1 MKYTILLVSFLLV
14 NEVELGIISMG
25 AKPGQ
30 LQKSTTTTPYPT
42 TTTVVSVPSLLTL
55 KEVEPIISNIVKPG
69 KVVKPQGSNSS
80 TLQGSSTTTQKSE
93 TTTTEGSLP
102 STMQTSVPVKEAK
115 PIVLNIGKTDYGI
128 KLQGPKPG
136 TLQGSTT
143 TTPNHIETIK
153 GPGPTSSIEPVK
165 EINPVVS
172 NIFKSLKE
180 KISRGQMT
188 GSLQGSSSI
197 TSKPTITPKGS
208 LPNVIPVKEA
218 GPIVLDVSKPGQEII
233 SHGQKPSTTTK
244 LTTANEGTVSPS
256 THSPVK
262 EAGPIVLDVSKP
274 GQEIISHGQKPSTT
288 TKLTTANEGTV
299 SPSTHSPVKVAVP
312 SIELNRI
319 IDKTPKSPQPLP
331 STTTTL
337 GSTTTTPT
345 PQESTPTSPRLNV
358 AESINLNIDLNME
371 PKPMGPKPMGLK
383 PSTGTL
389 LGSTTTT
396 VTSDTTTDRG
406 HTSTTVRGYTSTTV
420 PGYTSTTVRGYTST
434 TGRGYTSTTGRG
446 YTSTTVPGY
455 KSTTVVAVPPEI
467 PRARCPKPARQRGV
481 PISVQYNGYTLT
493 YKCLYDYRHV
503 SGDLKRT
510 CMKNGT
516 WDGIAPV
523 CRP

>member
-1 MKYTILLVSFLLV
+1 MKYSILLVSFLLV
-14 NEVELGIISMG
+14 HEVELGIISMG
-25 AKPGQ
+25 PKPGK
-30 LQKSTTTTPYPT
+30 LQRSTTTTPYPT
-42 TTTVVSVPSLLTL
+42 STTTVVSVPTLLSL
-55 KEVEPIISNIVKPG
+55 KEVDPIVSNIVKSD
-69 KVVKPQGSNSS
+69 KVVKPQGSNPS
-80 TLQGSSTTTQKSE
+80 TLQGSSTTTHKSE
-93 TTTTEGSLP
+93 TTTTEGSIP
-102 STMQTSVPVKEAK
+102 PTMQTSVPVKEAK

-143 TTPNHIETIK
+143 TTPKHTEAIN
-153 GPGPTSSIEPVK
+153 GPAPTSNFKPVK

-188 GSLQGSSSI
+188 GSLQRSSSI
-197 TSKPTITPKGS
+197 TSKPTKTPKGS
-208 LPNVIPVKEA
+208 VPTSVPIKEVNRVIDRMELQRLKTDTSLA
-218 GPIVLDVSKPGQEII
+218 Y
-233 SHGQKPSTTTK
+233 STTTRSFVP
-244 LTTANEGTVSPS
+244 TT
-256 THSPVK
+256 
-262 EAGPIVLDVSKP
+262 
-274 GQEIISHGQKPSTT
+274 KPS
-288 TKLTTANEGTV
+288 
-299 SPSTHSPVKVAVP
+299 KVAVP

-319 IDKTPKSPQPLP
+319 QDKTPKSPQSLA

-337 GSTTTTPT
+337 GSTTTTPRPT
-345 PQESTPTSPRLNV
+345 TKESIPTSPRLNV

-396 VTSDTTTDRG
+396 VPSDTTTDRG

-420 PGYTSTTVRGYTST
+420 PGYTST

-467 PRARCPKPARQRGV
+467 PRATCPKPALQRGV
-481 PISVQYNGYTLT
+481 PILVYYTGHTLT
-493 YKCLYDYRHV
+493 YKCLYGYRHV

-510 CMKNGT
+510 CMKNGR
-516 WDGIAPV
+516 WDGSAPV

>member
-299 SPSTHSPVKVAVP
+299 SPSTHSPVKVA
-312 SIELNRI
+312 
-319 IDKTPKSPQPLP
+319 
-331 STTTTL
+331 
-337 GSTTTTPT
+337 
-345 PQESTPTSPRLNV
+345 
-358 AESINLNIDLNME
+358 ESINLNIDLNME